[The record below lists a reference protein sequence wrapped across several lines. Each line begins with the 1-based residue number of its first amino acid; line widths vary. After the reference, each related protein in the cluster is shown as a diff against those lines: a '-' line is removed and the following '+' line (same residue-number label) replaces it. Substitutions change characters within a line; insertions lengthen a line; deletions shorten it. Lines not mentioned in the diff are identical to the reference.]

1 MPYQKNKMLRLT
13 EKAARLPSGLR
24 NFVLSR
30 LFGRLV
36 PFIGTSGVS
45 FESIGQERLVVSI
58 RNQRKVQNHIKG
70 VHAAAMALLAET
82 ATGFIMGLNVPD
94 DKLLLLKSMKID
106 YLQRAQGALCATAS
120 LQPDQIE
127 ILQREDKGAFSVP
140 VSVTDESGQAP
151 IACEM
156 VWAWIPKKDTR
167 KM

>member
-1 MPYQKNKMLRLT
+1 
-13 EKAARLPSGLR
+13 
-24 NFVLSR
+24 
-30 LFGRLV
+30 
-36 PFIGTSGVS
+36 
-45 FESIGQERLVVSI
+45 
-58 RNQRKVQNHIKG
+58 
-70 VHAAAMALLAET
+70 
-82 ATGFIMGLNVPD
+82 
-94 DKLLLLKSMKID
+94 MKID